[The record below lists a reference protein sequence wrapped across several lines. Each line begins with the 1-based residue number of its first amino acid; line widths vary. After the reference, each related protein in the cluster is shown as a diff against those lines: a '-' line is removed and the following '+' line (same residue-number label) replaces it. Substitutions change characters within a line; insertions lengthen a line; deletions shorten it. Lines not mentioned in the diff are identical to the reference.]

1 MKAFTV
7 KVSVWT
13 YEREKVIPDIN
24 SWLSGWEGLQEY
36 YSWRVLA
43 VNSWICSLSASLAS
57 NPCPGFTN
65 TSPASGLEDEYNR
78 VLLQISFWTKVHTR
92 DLLFFPNLFGLF
104 WSHLKDKIET
114 LPTTHTHTNS
124 ETSNWFYRLLVRFYF
139 LICLTDNFLQ
149 VPECHL
155 TSCFYFDFILE
166 SWHLFW
172 PFLLWL
178 FCTGPWTW
186 CQQ

>member
-36 YSWRVLA
+36 YSWRVPA